1 MNNKPAIFL
10 LLLLLFVALFIT
22 DIFTGNASIPVE
34 EAWQALLGCSDDPIS
49 LEIIR
54 NYRLPKAITAV
65 IAGAALSLSG
75 LLMQTLFRNPLAG
88 PDVLGVSAGAGLG
101 VALLTMLSG
110 TAVYPFLSALGSMAP
125 VIAAVAG
132 ATGVM
137 LLILSVS
144 ARIKDSITILVLGMI
159 FGYVASALVTILQ
172 SFADPDSL
180 KLFVTWTFGSM
191 GGVTWQKMP
200 ILLSLFLIGVLICF
214 TLVKA
219 LNSLLL
225 GEHYAVSG
233 GLNIRLTRLWI
244 IATASLITGTV
255 TAFTG
260 PIAFVGVVI
269 PHFARAFFGTVNHRT
284 ILPATLLL
292 GSILMLLCD
301 ILSQIPIANRTLPI
315 NAVTALFGA
324 PMIIWIVLKRK
335 KL

>member
-10 LLLLLFVALFIT
+10 LLLLLFVAMFIT
-22 DIFTGNASIPVE
+22 DIFTGNASIPIE
-34 EAWQALLGCSDDPIS
+34 EAWQALLGRSDDPIS

-132 ATGVM
+132 AAGVM

-180 KLFVTWTFGSM
+180 KLFVTWTFGSL
-191 GGVTWQKMP
+191 GGVTWQRMP
-200 ILLSLFLIGVLICF
+200 LLISLFLTGVLICF

-244 IATASLITGTV
+244 IAIASIITGAV

-301 ILSQIPIANRTLPI
+301 IISQIPIANRTLPI

-324 PMIIWIVLKRK
+324 PMIVWIVLKRK